1 MHGQASGES
10 SSTQLDND
18 RDEHEEYSVNKL
30 KFDTTEKE
38 IEELREGYQLSDDVT
53 LRLLREDEMAS
64 KLGDEETV
72 IYMEMFKLG
81 FRLSI

>member
-18 RDEHEEYSVNKL
+18 GDEHEEYSVNKL
-30 KFDTTEKE
+30 IFDTREKE
-38 IEELREGYQLSDDVT
+38 IEELRERYQLPDDVT
-53 LRLLREDEMAS
+53 LRLLREDETAS